1 MTTAFITPGVL
12 TWARQRRNLDVE
24 ALASKVHVKPAAVS
38 AWESGGQR
46 PTFRQAINAAK
57 ALKVPLGYLYLS
69 EPPDLKSPLPDFRT
83 LPGHSYTGPSP
94 DMLDL
99 IVEVVG
105 KQEWYR
111 ENQEFEG
118 AVALPF
124 VGRFSAD
131 DLPEAVAQDIRGV
144 LRIEEARR
152 IASNSDDFVREL
164 SRNAEDAGIMVMR
177 SGVVGHDT
185 YRPLDVD
192 EFRGFSI
199 SDPVAPLVF
208 VNGRDAKAAQVFT
221 IVHEM
226 AHIWTGQGGIS
237 TPYEGPLSEAQDV
250 GIERFCDSVAA
261 ESLVPPD
268 EFVAR
273 WRAGPPDILVQ
284 ARQLAR
290 RYLVSS
296 LVTLRRAHEL
306 NLVKDEEYWSNYN
319 QSKNEARPH
328 RDPGGNFHYTLPA
341 RNGSLLTAAVI
352 SSTASGRL
360 LANDAA
366 ALLGVS
372 LKTLGSF
379 AKKNFGTSLGLD

>member
-1 MTTAFITPGVL
+1 M
-12 TWARQRRNLDVE
+12 
-24 ALASKVHVKPAAVS
+24 
-38 AWESGGQR
+38 
-46 PTFRQAINAAK
+46 
-57 ALKVPLGYLYLS
+57 PLGYLYLS

-83 LPGHSYTGPSP
+83 LPAHSNTGPSP

-99 IVEVVG
+99 IVDVVG

-111 ENQEFEG
+111 ENQEVEG

-124 VGRFSAD
+124 VGRFSAN
-131 DLPEAVAQDIRGV
+131 DLPEAVAKDVRDVLGV
-144 LRIEEARR
+144 DEARN
-152 IASNSDDFVREL
+152 IASDSDDFVREL

-177 SGVVGHDT
+177 SGVVGHDNT
-185 YRPLDVD
+185 RPLDVD

-208 VNGRDAKAAQVFT
+208 VNGRDAKVAQVFT
-221 IVHEM
+221 IIHEM

-237 TPYEGPLSEAQDV
+237 TPYEGPLSEDQVV
-250 GIERFCDSVAA
+250 GIERFCDSIAA
-261 ESLVPPD
+261 ESLIPSD

-273 WRAGPPDILVQ
+273 WPVGSHDILEQ
-284 ARQLAR
+284 ARRLAR

-296 LVTLRRAHEL
+296 FVTLRRAHEL
-306 NLVKDEEYWSNYN
+306 NLVEDEEYWPIYN
-319 QSKNEARPH
+319 QSKIEAQPH

-352 SSTASGRL
+352 SGAASGRL
-360 LANDAA
+360 LATDAA

-372 LKTLGSF
+372 LKTLVSF
-379 AKKNFGTSLGLD
+379 AKTNFGTSLGLD